1 MSDQEVSLQQA
12 IARVGTPQ
20 DWRYVESMSEVQARA
35 MTALW
40 VRGAQY
46 TEIAEEWECTTAA
59 ARLAVERTLAD
70 SLDDSEDRSKQR
82 LRLVMQY
89 DALMKEFLPRALRR
103 GKDQQGF
110 GRLVLQIATQKSKLL
125 GLDAA
130 TEVNVNM
137 PNQKE
142 LLGWA
147 QEVLAIKGMELPEEG
162 DPFIE
167 LEENPETGVFE

>member
-1 MSDQEVSLQQA
+1 MDSKEVSLHDA

-20 DWRYVESMSEVQARA
+20 DWRYVESMPEVQARA

-40 VRGAQY
+40 VRGADY
-46 TEIAEEWECTTAA
+46 PSIADEWNCTTAV

-82 LRLVMQY
+82 TRLVMQY
-89 DALMKEFLPRALRR
+89 DALMRELMPLAMKKNR
-103 GKDQQGF
+103 DQLGF
-110 GRLVLQIATQKSKLL
+110 ARLVLQIAQQKARLL
-125 GLDAA
+125 GLDAP

-137 PNQKE
+137 PNQAE

-147 QEVLAIKGMELPEEG
+147 QEVLAMKGMELPEEG

-167 LEENPETGVFE
+167 LEENPDTGVFE